1 ASRTDGAIEGLGKRR
16 REARAYAVRHRL
28 LELESAVDRGLLGEA
43 VERAD
48 PEISHPAGGDVRSQA
63 CALPR
68 PTAGASTLVDPA
80 CLPVVAAD
88 HERTPV
94 ATVHSCLRPT
104 PHQLEVERLRPLG
117 TPDHTRLPSAC
128 LHRDREPAAV
138 ARLLHTTVL
147 ELR

>member
-1 ASRTDGAIEGLGKRR
+1 
-16 REARAYAVRHRL
+16 
-28 LELESAVDRGLLGEA
+28 
-43 VERAD
+43 
-48 PEISHPAGGDVRSQA
+48 
-63 CALPR
+63 
-68 PTAGASTLVDPA
+68 STLVNPA

-128 LHRDREPAAV
+128 LHRDREPSAV

-147 ELR
+147 ELREDVRAAARGVDFDDRLESVLRGERRDLHVALNPGPPAHGEPHEHLPALIGLGDLR